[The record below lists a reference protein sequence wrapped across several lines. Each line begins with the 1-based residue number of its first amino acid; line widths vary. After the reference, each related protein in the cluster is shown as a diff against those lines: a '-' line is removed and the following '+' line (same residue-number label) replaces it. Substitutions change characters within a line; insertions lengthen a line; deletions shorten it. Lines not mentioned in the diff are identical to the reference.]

1 MCGIVGYAG
10 RGKCAAKCVYE
21 GLLRLEY
28 RGYDSAGISV
38 LDGGKITTV
47 KRSGRVCQLES
58 AAGGMGGGIAIGHTR
73 WATHGAPSD
82 INAHPHNYGAF
93 SVVHNGIIE
102 NYAELKEELAEG
114 GRLCVSETDSEVIA
128 LLIDSLYSG
137 DALAAVAAAAA
148 RLKGSFALA
157 VLCRDFE
164 GFIAVRHKS
173 PVAIGECDGAFF
185 AASDVPAL
193 PAEAENVYFLE
204 DGDIAAVTYDG
215 IAFYD
220 FGLNA
225 QRRESCRIPRGQ
237 FTADKGG
244 YVHYM
249 AKEIEEDARTIRDTA
264 EAFLRSADADALGSL
279 LTSSDE
285 IIITGCGT
293 AYNSGLIAR
302 RYFESALGR
311 PVTVEIASELRY
323 YPPPVGKNTLVI
335 AISQS
340 GETADTV
347 EAVHKLRESGASVIA
362 VTNCGYSAITR
373 IAHAVVPVCAG
384 AEICVAATKSYMGQ
398 LAALYLISRCTGDVR
413 AAAKELTDVAEMIP
427 SVISDDANADC
438 FSDMCAESFAVFFLG
453 RGADYDAAV
462 EASLKLKE
470 VSYIFSDAY
479 PSGELK
485 HGTLALVDESTLSVF
500 IICQPETANKCLSA
514 VHEVLCRGGRAAV
527 LTSVPEA
534 AEELGKYLS
543 VWKLPTVSPRL
554 APFLSAAA
562 LQRVAYLTA
571 VRLGRNPDKPRNLAK
586 SVTVE

>member
-10 RGKCAAKCVYE
+10 RGKRAAKCVYE

-58 AAGGMGGGIAIGHTR
+58 AAGELSGGIAIGHTR

-82 INAHPHNYGAF
+82 INAHPHNCGAF
-93 SVVHNGIIE
+93 SIVHNGIIE
-102 NYAELKEELAEG
+102 NYAELKEELAAG

-137 DALAAVAAAAA
+137 DALAAVAAAVA

-173 PVAIGECDGAFF
+173 PVAIGVLDGAFF

-193 PAEAENVYFLE
+193 PDEAEDVYFLE
-204 DGDIAAVTYDG
+204 DGDIAAVTPQS
-215 IAFYD
+215 IVFYD
-220 FGLNA
+220 FALNV
-225 QRRESCRIPRGQ
+225 QKRDSCRILRGQ
-237 FTADKGG
+237 FTADKGE
-244 YVHYM
+244 YAHFM
-249 AKEIEEDARTIRDTA
+249 AKEIDEDARTIRDTA
-264 EAFLRSADADALGSL
+264 EAFLRSADTEALGRL

-311 PVTVEIASELRY
+311 RVTVEIASELRY

-347 EAVHKLRESGASVIA
+347 EAVQMLKARGASVIA

-384 AEICVAATKSYMGQ
+384 SEVCVAATKSYIGQ
-398 LAALYLISRCTGDVR
+398 LAALSLISRCTGDVS
-413 AAAKELTDVAEMIP
+413 AAAEELMDVAQKIP
-427 SVISDDANADC
+427 SVIADEAYADI

-453 RGADYDAAV
+453 RGADCDVAV
-462 EASLKLKE
+462 EAALKLKE
-470 VSYIFSDAY
+470 VSYVFSDAY

-527 LTSVPEA
+527 LTSVPEVA
-534 AEELGKYLS
+534 DELVKVLP
-543 VWKLPTVSPRL
+543 VWRLPYVAPRL
-554 APFLSAAA
+554 SPFLSSAA

-571 VRLGRNPDKPRNLAK
+571 LKLGKNPDKPRNLAK

>member
-10 RGKCAAKCVYE
+10 RGKRAAKCVYE

-58 AAGGMGGGIAIGHTR
+58 AASELSGGIAIGHTR

-82 INAHPHNYGAF
+82 INAHPHNCGAF
-93 SVVHNGIIE
+93 SIVHNGIIE
-102 NYAELKEELAEG
+102 NYAELKEELAAG
-114 GRLCVSETDSEVIA
+114 GRLCVSDTDSEVIA

-137 DALAAVAAAAA
+137 DALAAVAAAVA

-157 VLCRDFE
+157 VVCRDFE

-173 PVAIGECDGAFF
+173 PVAIGILDGAFF

-193 PAEAENVYFLE
+193 PDEAEDVYFLE
-204 DGDIAAVTYDG
+204 DGDIAAVTPQS
-215 IAFYD
+215 IVFYD
-220 FGLNA
+220 FALNV
-225 QRRESCRIPRGQ
+225 QKRESCRILRGQ
-237 FTADKGG
+237 FTADKGE
-244 YVHYM
+244 YAHFM
-249 AKEIEEDARTIRDTA
+249 AKEIDEDARTIRDTA
-264 EAFLRSADADALGSL
+264 EAFLRSADTEALGRL

-311 PVTVEIASELRY
+311 RVTVEIASELRY

-347 EAVHKLRESGASVIA
+347 EAVQMLKAGGASVIA

-384 AEICVAATKSYMGQ
+384 SEVCVAATKSYIGQ
-398 LAALYLISRCTGDVR
+398 LAALYLISRCTGDVS
-413 AAAKELTDVAEMIP
+413 AAAEELMDVAQKIP
-427 SVISDDANADC
+427 SVIADKAC
-438 FSDMCAESFAVFFLG
+438 ADIFSDMCAESFAVFFLG
-453 RGADYDAAV
+453 RGADCDVAV
-462 EASLKLKE
+462 EAALKLKE
-470 VSYIFSDAY
+470 VSYVFSDAY

-500 IICQPETANKCLSA
+500 IICQPETAKKCLSA

-527 LTSVPEA
+527 LTSVPEVA
-534 AEELGKYLS
+534 DELVKVLPVWRLPS
-543 VWKLPTVSPRL
+543 VAPRL
-554 APFLSAAA
+554 SPFLSSAA

-571 VRLGRNPDKPRNLAK
+571 VKLGKNPDKPRNLAK